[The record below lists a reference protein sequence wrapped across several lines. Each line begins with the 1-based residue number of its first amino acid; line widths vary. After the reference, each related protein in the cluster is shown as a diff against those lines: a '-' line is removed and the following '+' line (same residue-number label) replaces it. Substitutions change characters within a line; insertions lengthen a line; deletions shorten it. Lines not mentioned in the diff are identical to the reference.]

1 MSEGAAES
9 AEAPVSLSAATQVT
23 AGCLLRAA
31 RERQGLHIAALAVSM
46 KVPVKKLEALEADR
60 FDLLPDAVFVRALA
74 ASVCRSLKI
83 DSAPV
88 LALLP
93 ASTTPRLNADDR
105 GINTPFNVPGQASNT
120 SLQSLMLTP
129 PALMVL
135 ALLFAA
141 LVVYFYPVASRVAS
155 VSDKLQIVAQAVT
168 PEVTPDVA
176 EPAPPI
182 TQPVVTPLATTPFPT
197 IAGAPI
203 SPAALRPPVSSKAIV
218 SSESVLAVTP
228 IAPAAETL
236 KTAASSALA
245 NQSNLLQFK
254 AKGTAW
260 VQVTDAKGVQLL
272 NRTLQAGEVVGV
284 AGTLPVTVV
293 VGRVDLMTV
302 ELHGNP
308 FDLGAIAQNNVARF
322 EVKQ

>member
-1 MSEGAAES
+1 M
-9 AEAPVSLSAATQVT
+9 
-23 AGCLLRAA
+23 
-31 RERQGLHIAALAVSM
+31 
-46 KVPVKKLEALEADR
+46 
-60 FDLLPDAVFVRALA
+60 DLLPDAVFVRALA

-93 ASTTPRLNADDR
+93 VSVPPRLNADDR

-135 ALLFAA
+135 VLLFAA
-141 LVVYFYPVASRVAS
+141 LVVYFYPVASRFTT
-155 VSDKLQIVAQAVT
+155 VSDKLQIVVQAAT
-168 PEVTPDVA
+168 PEVIPEVA

-182 TQPVVTPLATTPFPT
+182 TQPAVTPLATTPFPT
-197 IAGAPI
+197 IGGAPI
-203 SPAALRPPVSSKAIV
+203 SPAALRSPVSLKTTV
-218 SSESVLAVTP
+218 SSESVLAVTA
-228 IAPAAETL
+228 IAPAAEIP
-236 KTAASSALA
+236 KIAASVAIA
-245 NQSNLLQFK
+245 NQRNLLQFK

-284 AGTLPVTVV
+284 AGALPVTVV

-302 ELHGNP
+302 ELHGKP